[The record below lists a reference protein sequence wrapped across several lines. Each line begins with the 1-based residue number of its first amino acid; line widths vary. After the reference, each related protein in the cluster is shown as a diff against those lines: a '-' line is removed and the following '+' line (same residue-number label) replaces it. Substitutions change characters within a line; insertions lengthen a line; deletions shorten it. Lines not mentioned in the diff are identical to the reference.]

1 MHDRQSKMECLNKL
15 QFIIIIIII
24 TRNAFMPQN
33 MSLLLFDSDLSK
45 SRLAQVAQ
53 SMVSA
58 NYNRKV

>member
-15 QFIIIIIII
+15 QFIIIII
-24 TRNAFMPQN
+24 TKNAFMPQN